1 MEMTV
6 VPPSCEKNKVKVRID
21 VGEVHGFIDG
31 RFIPDDGATVYIG
44 PFTSTQALADDLQNA
59 LD

>member
-1 MEMTV
+1 MV
-6 VPPSCEKNKVKVRID
+6 VITPASEKNKIKVRID
-21 VGEVHGFIDG
+21 VGEVHGVIDG

-44 PFTSTQALADDLQNA
+44 PFSSAQALADDLQNA